1 MATIHQLQPANPTD
15 QIFFE
20 KRQLRKGMSLRYYG
34 RRSAGQLWFV
44 DRIAT
49 VGEGKTTDSP
59 TTLRDWVR
67 LRSAVGGEIR
77 WLLFGYLS
85 YSAIWRLED

>member
-1 MATIHQLQPANPTD
+1 MTNIVPLRQLQSD
-15 QIFFE
+15 SIFFS
-20 KRQLRKGMSLRYYG
+20 KADLHVGSSLRYYG
-34 RRSAGQLWFV
+34 RREMGQLWFV

-49 VGEGKTTDSP
+49 ASEGKRADTP

-85 YSAIWRLED
+85 YSAIWRLEV